1 MPHTTN
7 HDTLHLDL
15 SQHLRALPA
24 AHGDRDRAHVTDTS
38 PAATI
43 PPSSSRVVFSAE
55 GLTKT
60 YRTGE
65 VEVRALNGVDLDL
78 YEREMLVLLGPSGS
92 GKSTLINI
100 LNPSD
105 RIAHGVRIAER
116 TLSQ

>member
-1 MPHTTN
+1 MPCQQHTAIGTA
-7 HDTLHLDL
+7 
-15 SQHLRALPA
+15 R
-24 AHGDRDRAHVTDTS
+24 VTDTS

-43 PPSSSRVVFSAE
+43 PPSSSRVVFSAQ